1 MVKSVGVGNRRLA
14 APNNG
19 RRKGYIMK
27 ISKAIKMQSHKI
39 FDKELV
45 QLRGLFKPN
54 LFAFIVFLVGAIQ
67 TCQDFHDFPEM

>member
-1 MVKSVGVGNRRLA
+1 
-14 APNNG
+14 
-19 RRKGYIMK
+19 
-27 ISKAIKMQSHKI
+27 MQSHKI